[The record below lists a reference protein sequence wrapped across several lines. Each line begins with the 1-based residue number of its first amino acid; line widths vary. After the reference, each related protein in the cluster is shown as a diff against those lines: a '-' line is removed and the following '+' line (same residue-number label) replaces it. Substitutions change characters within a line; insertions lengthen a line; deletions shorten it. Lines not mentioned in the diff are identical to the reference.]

1 MKLFSLPSLAWWP
14 LTVLL
19 LFFLG
24 VGLITGRFWG
34 ESDFL
39 KLQAQ
44 QNRQSYL
51 ETFFRQAIATDNL
64 SEPLSATDL
73 PLTDNEQFF
82 LASSSG
88 RLEPG
93 LLVFSQTTKQPTNI
107 LLKGEY
113 YRWLTEAELAKLE
126 D

>member
-88 RLEPG
+88 RLEPS
-93 LLVFSQTTKQPTNI
+93 LLVFSQTTKRPTNI

-113 YRWLTEAELAKLE
+113 YRWLTEAELARLK

>member
-1 MKLFSLPSLAWWP
+1 MTGVQTCALPI
-14 LTVLL
+14 
-19 LFFLG
+19 F
-24 VGLITGRFWG
+24 TGRFWG

-73 PLTDNEQFF
+73 PLTDNGQFF

-88 RLEPG
+88 RLEPS

-113 YRWLTEAELAKLE
+113 YRWLTEAELARLE